1 QALAAGGVVVQCGA
15 EAVGADVVA
24 QATDLVA
31 AWHFAVQHGRPRVVW
46 KVATTLDGRIA
57 AEDGSSTWITSPQAR
72 ADAHLLRAASGAVLV
87 GTGTALADDPS
98 LTARHPD
105 GTLHRRQPLRV
116 VMGHHD
122 LPPDARLRD
131 DAAETLHLRTH
142 DPAEVLTA
150 LHRREIR
157 QVLLEGGAQV

>member
-1 QALAAGGVVVQCGA
+1 
-15 EAVGADVVA
+15 
-24 QATDLVA
+24 
-31 AWHFAVQHGRPRVVW
+31 
-46 KVATTLDGRIA
+46 VATTLDGRIA
-57 AEDGSSTWITSPQAR
+57 AEDGSSAWITSPQAR

-87 GTGTALADDPS
+87 GTGTALADNPS

-157 QVLLEGGAQV
+157 QVLLEGGAQVAAAFWRSGLVDEVVAYLAPALLGSGPPTLADLGIQ